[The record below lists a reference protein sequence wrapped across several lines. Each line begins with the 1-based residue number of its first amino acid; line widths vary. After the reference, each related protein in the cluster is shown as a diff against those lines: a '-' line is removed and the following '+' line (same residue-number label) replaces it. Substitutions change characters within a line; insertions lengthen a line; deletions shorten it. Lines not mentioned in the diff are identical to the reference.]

1 MGGQSPEFLWRPR
14 GLRPDR
20 RGSGEH
26 PLIGTDLHYRIGHF
40 INLCGFLKY
49 SGPPHNCRGYMGE
62 EYGPR
67 RGHGGYV
74 RDGDTVGIVMDME
87 RGDLSF
93 VLNGVNLGVAFSGIP
108 RDEPLVPC
116 AVLTS
121 RDSAIEFVY

>member
-1 MGGQSPEFLWRPR
+1 MRVSEV
-14 GLRPDR
+14 LRPTPQLQ
-20 RGSGEH
+20 E
-26 PLIGTDLHYRIGHF
+26 
-40 INLCGFLKY
+40 
-49 SGPPHNCRGYMGE
+49 YMGE

-67 RGHGGYV
+67 RESGGYV
-74 RDGDTVGIVMDME
+74 RDGDTVGVVMDME